1 MASTPTRSEPVD
13 SLIAAVVAA
22 MVVGGVLWGAGAL
35 AAIASGHMVP
45 PRRPFAGL
53 AAFAHVGHPSAAWGA
68 PVGPAAVYWAVTAT
82 ILAVVAGLGWLG
94 WRAWHADRRS
104 DHPTQIEGLADR
116 RHVATMAGSKALLA
130 RAATLRPS
138 LPRPTPQQIGYFL
151 GRSRG
156 VACWASVED
165 SIVIVG
171 PPRSGKGFNL
181 VIPAI
186 LDAPGAVIT
195 TSTRADNLAATMAA
209 RASSGPVAVFDPQGL
224 AAGLPSSLRWSPVR
238 GCERAQT
245 AMIRAWALC
254 ADAGQGTESG
264 SFWRQ
269 QTVTAVR
276 CLLHAAALGGRSP
289 ADLYRWSLTPGAAK
303 EAVDILVDAPGA
315 ALAWD
320 RALDAIIAAD
330 SRQRDSVWAMVANTF
345 AALADPHVLAAVS
358 PSAEQSFDPAPF
370 LRQRGTL
377 YLLGTAAGAS
387 ATASLVAALVEDVVE
402 VARRLAA
409 ASPGARLDPPL
420 GLILDEAANYPLP
433 SLGALMSEGGGTGI
447 TTVAVL
453 QSLAQARDRW
463 GRETA
468 GAIWDSAIAKLVLP
482 GSSNADDLA
491 DISRL
496 LGDRTVTEHTETS
509 QAGGAKS
516 VSTAKRER
524 PILDPAAIRTLGP
537 GHALLLLRSA
547 KPIMLTLQPWTARP
561 DAAQIRTARAEI
573 ETTFRAAAS

>member
-1 MASTPTRSEPVD
+1 MRALVG
-13 SLIAAVVAA
+13 AAVTV
-22 MVVGGVLWGAGAL
+22 GVLWAAGAFSAVL
-35 AAIASGHMVP
+35 SGHRVP
-45 PRRPFAGL
+45 RGHPFGGL
-53 AAFAHVGHPSAAWGA
+53 AAFAHAGNPSSGWGD
-68 PVGPAAVYWAVTAT
+68 PVGPSVLYWSVTTIVIAVL
-82 ILAVVAGLGWLG
+82 LASACVG
-94 WRAWHADRRS
+94 WRRWHGVSTPS
-104 DHPTQIEGLADR
+104 DDPSRVEGLADR
-116 RHVATMAGSKALLA
+116 RQVTAIAGTKALLA
-130 RAATLRPS
+130 RATTLRPS
-138 LPRPTPQQIGYFL
+138 LTHASPVQVGYFL

-165 SIVIVG
+165 SIVVVG

-195 TSTRADNLAATMAA
+195 TSTRADNLAATMTA
-209 RASSGPVAVFDPQGL
+209 RSQLGPVAVFDPQGL
-224 AAGLPSSLRWSPVR
+224 AAGVSSSLRWSPIR
-238 GCERAQT
+238 GCEAPQT

-269 QTVTAVR
+269 QTITAVR
-276 CLLHAAALGGRSP
+276 CLLHAAALGARSP
-289 ADLYRWSLTPGAAK
+289 ADLYGWSLTPAAAK
-303 EAVDILVDAPGA
+303 EAVDLLVDTPGA
-315 ALAWD
+315 APAWD

-330 SRQRDSVWAMVANTF
+330 PRQRDSVWAMVANAF
-345 AALADPHVLAAVS
+345 AALADPHVLEAVS
-358 PSAEQSFDPAPF
+358 PGPDQRFDPISF
-370 LRQRGTL
+370 LADRGTL
-377 YLLGTAAGAS
+377 YLLGTASGAS

-402 VARRLAA
+402 AARRVAA

-447 TTVAVL
+447 TTMTVL

-468 GAIWDSAIAKLVLP
+468 GAIWDSAIVKLILP

-496 LGDRTVTEHTETS
+496 LGDRTVVEHTETS
-509 QAGGAKS
+509 GADGAKS
-516 VSTAKRER
+516 VSASKRER
-524 PILDPAAIRTLGP
+524 PILNPAMIRTLRP

-547 KPIMLTLQPWTARP
+547 KPIMLRLQPWTARP
-561 DAAQIRTARAEI
+561 DAEEIRHARTRI
-573 ETTFRAAAS
+573 EASFRAAASQGIGDG